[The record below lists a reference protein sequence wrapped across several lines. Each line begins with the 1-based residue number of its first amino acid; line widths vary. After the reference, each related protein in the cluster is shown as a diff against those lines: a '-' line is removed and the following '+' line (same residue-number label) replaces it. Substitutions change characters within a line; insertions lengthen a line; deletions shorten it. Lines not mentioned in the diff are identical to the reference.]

1 MPGGAVTREPASA
14 TSSALCAD
22 IDRHR
27 LPHRVLRLLSIRNFV
42 VVEALDLE
50 FEGGFSVL
58 TGETGAGKSIL
69 LDALGLLLGDRFET
83 RQLRPGAAR
92 AELAAMFDIG
102 GRDEIT
108 AWLANEG
115 LLGDDD
121 QDALLLRRVLDAQ
134 GKSRSW
140 INGRPA
146 TLAQQKA
153 VGEMLVDLH
162 GQHAHQSLTGADAQR
177 ALLDAFGGFAALAR
191 ACADAWR
198 EWRAAV
204 AARDAAA
211 KADAANV
218 ALRESLAARLQ
229 ELTALGV
236 SADEWTALSQMQTR
250 LAHAA
255 ALTEAARAAED
266 EISEGDGALSRR
278 LGALAAKLK
287 ASAAHDPALR
297 EIVALIEPARIQ
309 LDEAARELRGYL
321 AKLDVD
327 PAELAR
333 VEARLAALHDVA
345 RKFRV
350 RPEALPT
357 LRDETEAELAALARS
372 TDAALLARAAADAE
386 ADWKRLADELGKK
399 RRFAASELESRVTKA
414 MQALAMKGGRFEAAL
429 MPLATPTS
437 HGMEQIEFRV
447 ASHPKQPLG
456 PIAKVASGGEL
467 SRLAL
472 AIEVVTSEVANVPTL
487 VFDEV
492 DVGIGGAVAAT
503 VGRLLQSLGS
513 RRQVLCVTHLP
524 QVAAFA
530 DAHFRVTK
538 SGDAEAIR
546 AAVDAL
552 SAKARVEE
560 LARMLA
566 GSAITAKTRAHAQE
580 LLEQHRRAA
589 R

>member
-1 MPGGAVTREPASA
+1 M
-14 TSSALCAD
+14 
-22 IDRHR
+22 
-27 LPHRVLRLLSIRNFV
+27 LRLLSIRNFV
-42 VVEALDLE
+42 VVEKLDLE
-50 FEGGFSVL
+50 LEGGFSVL

-102 GRDEIT
+102 GRAEIA

-115 LLGDDD
+115 LSGDDD

-236 SADEWTALSQMQTR
+236 SADEWAAMSQMQTR

-333 VEARLAALHDVA
+333 VEARLAALHDAA

-357 LRDETEAELAALARS
+357 LRDDTEAELAALARS
-372 TDAALLARAAADAE
+372 TDSGAAGAHRRRCRGRMEEARRRARKKAAIRGLRARIQGDEGDAGAGDERRPLRGRADAARDADEPRHGADRIPRGEPPEAAAG
-386 ADWKRLADELGKK
+386 ADRE
-399 RRFAASELESRVTKA
+399 
-414 MQALAMKGGRFEAAL
+414 GR
-429 MPLATPTS
+429 
-437 HGMEQIEFRV
+437 
-447 ASHPKQPLG
+447 
-456 PIAKVASGGEL
+456 
-467 SRLAL
+467 
-472 AIEVVTSEVANVPTL
+472 
-487 VFDEV
+487 
-492 DVGIGGAVAAT
+492 
-503 VGRLLQSLGS
+503 VGR
-513 RRQVLCVTHLP
+513 
-524 QVAAFA
+524 
-530 DAHFRVTK
+530 
-538 SGDAEAIR
+538 
-546 AAVDAL
+546 
-552 SAKARVEE
+552 
-560 LARMLA
+560 
-566 GSAITAKTRAHAQE
+566 
-580 LLEQHRRAA
+580 
-589 R
+589 